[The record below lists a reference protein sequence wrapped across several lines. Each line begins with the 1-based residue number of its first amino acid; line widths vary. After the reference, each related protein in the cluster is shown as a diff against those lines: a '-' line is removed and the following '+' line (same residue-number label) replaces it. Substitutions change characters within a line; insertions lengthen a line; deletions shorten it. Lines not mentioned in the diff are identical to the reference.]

1 MCEIKQINIENRTYY
16 FYNDQINL
24 NYFDAKLL
32 KVDKKY
38 YNEIDI
44 YYIAYVTVKKI
55 YNCKNIKSV
64 NPLYLMI
71 DEMIDH
77 LKEKNQ
83 NKYLVLDDLDE
94 NKEVLKNYSEGWKGV
109 KKGIETIMVAKRL
122 NMGKI
127 TWKLGS
133 NLMMI
138 CH

>member
-16 FYNDQINL
+16 FYNDQITL

-64 NPLYLMI
+64 NLLYLMI